1 MIKNIGYALMIIA
14 FLAILSP
21 LIYMSDNIFKFLI
34 IQSYGLI
41 VLLGIGLAFILGD
54 RIGLIV

>member
-34 IQSYGLI
+34 IQSYGPI